1 LHEQTDREAVQ
12 RVGMRRAKTL
22 AARTRPPTPHPS
34 ISADSRN
41 AIGDAPL
48 HDGIRTNLREP
59 AKCWKRTTKTKDLEL
74 AAEGLKSKKP
84 RTLSRSGRSFLQE
97 RVYTNFYF
105 FVKGNLQLFLFFL
118 ELVSFQEHSSSIPQ
132 SIFPCAAT
140 GLARIPAS

>member
-1 LHEQTDREAVQ
+1 MHRFMMGFVPICASLQSAGNEQ
-12 RVGMRRAKTL
+12 L
-22 AARTRPPTPHPS
+22 RTK
-34 ISADSRN
+34 
-41 AIGDAPL
+41 
-48 HDGIRTNLREP
+48 E
-59 AKCWKRTTKTKDLEL
+59 LEL

-84 RTLSRSGRSFLQE
+84 RTLSRSGRGFLRE
-97 RVYTNFYF
+97 RVYTDLYF